1 MDKSKKYWH
10 TEIGY
15 NYRMTNLNA
24 AIGVAQ
30 MEQIDLFLKKRQ
42 ILRIQYDNLINFNSN
57 LLKPIDSM
65 FGNEVEWF
73 YNLNLSSTTKIKRDK
88 LIFELSKVGIDS
100 RPFFHP
106 IHSMPPY
113 LKYIRSNN
121 DFINADTFGK
131 YGMNLPLYPSLSFE
145 DVKFISTELN
155 KILV

>member
-1 MDKSKKYWH
+1 
-10 TEIGY
+10 
-15 NYRMTNLNA
+15 
-24 AIGVAQ
+24 
-30 MEQIDLFLKKRQ
+30 
-42 ILRIQYDNLINFNSN
+42 
-57 LLKPIDSM
+57 M